1 MPRNAGVSVE
11 NNFTKG
17 LITEVTGMNSPEN
30 SVSESLNIIYDRR
43 GRASKRKGM
52 TYELN
57 YRFLDLPTKTG
68 KAKSEFIWETAQT
81 GSFVL
86 AQYGARIYFF
96 SNSTGNALSQSGK
109 SFVVNL
115 ETYRADGIPASRVAE
130 EVASYS
136 SGKDYLFIAHPLC
149 DPIYVKYDGTSDK
162 ISIFKITIKVRD
174 FEGVDDKLAQG
185 IRPTSLSNLHMYNL
199 MNQGWYAEDF
209 VWGNGGAYPANVLA
223 YSNSGS
229 WPSNSDIPWLWR
241 QFSTDTNREEFAGWY
256 RTKVTIGNSMAP
268 RGHYILDAFNMKRS
282 GLKGDGRDAYTTSG
296 VPSTTSG
303 QSRPSCIAFFMGRI
317 FYSGVDAEGYR
328 SSIYFSQVI
337 ERDEQIGYCH
347 QSNDPTSEHAFDLL
361 ANDGGVIKILD
372 IGKIVDIRTFGSTL
386 FVFAENGVWSVS
398 GTQTSPFSA
407 TDYSV
412 SKVSS
417 FGALSRLSIAE
428 LGETPIW
435 WNNEGIYMLGK
446 DKTGFESSVTNISE
460 STIQTFYDKI
470 PVESRRYAKG
480 IFNDQTNLVY
490 WLYSSKVISDPYDY
504 DSILVLD
511 VQSQAF
517 YPLKLGVMNHRI
529 TGALAVRGIERD
541 ETREGIY
548 TTLGEEVLNNSGE
561 LLQVVTDVRVRSS
574 EKDFKFL
581 TQRRDNNNMTFSSMV
596 SETYADFSS
605 FSAENYEDYFITGY
619 RIRGELLKT
628 FQTNYLVIMTEN
640 SDPQG
645 VCYVQGIWDYSTSNV
660 TGRFT
665 NPQLA
670 HGNDPATRYQR
681 RKLRIRGSGY
691 SLQFK
696 FYGSQ
701 GKPFTI
707 IGWSG
712 FETANTTP

>member
-1 MPRNAGVSVE
+1 MARNAGVSVE

-30 SVSESLNIIYDRR
+30 SVSESLNIIYDRK
-43 GRASKRKGM
+43 GRASKRKGLD
-52 TYELN
+52 YEFDHLFN
-57 YRFLDLPTKTG
+57 TLSGTSRR
-68 KAKSEFIWETAQT
+68 AKSEFVWQTAQT
-81 GSFVL
+81 GSFVVL
-86 AQYGARIYFF
+86 QLGREIHFF
-96 SNSTGNALSQSGK
+96 SNSSGQSLSRSKK
-109 SFVVNL
+109 SFVIDL
-115 ETYRADGIPASRVAE
+115 FTYNSGSSGDSIDSQ
-130 EVASYS
+130 VASMS

-149 DPIYVKYDGTSDK
+149 DPIFVRYDNITDTISTS
-162 ISIFKITIKVRD
+162 KITIKIRD

-185 IRPTSLSNLHMYNL
+185 VRPTSLSNLHMYNL

-209 VWGNGGAYPANVLA
+209 VWGNGGAYSANVLA

-268 RGHYILDAFNMKRS
+268 RGHYILDAFNMERS
-282 GLKGDGRDAYTTSG
+282 GLRGDGRDAYTTSG

-417 FGALSRLSIAE
+417 FGILSKLSIVE

-435 WNNEGIYMLGK
+435 WNNEGIYALGK
-446 DKTGFESSVTNISE
+446 DQTGFESSVTKLSE
-460 STIQTFYDKI
+460 STIQSFYNDI
-470 PVESRRYAKG
+470 PIDSKRFSKG
-480 IFNDQTNLVY
+480 VFNDQSNTVY
-490 WLYSSKVISDPYDY
+490 WLYSSSPKEDPYDY
-504 DSILVLD
+504 DSVLALD

-517 YPLKLGVMNHRI
+517 YPMKLGVNSNKI
-529 TGALAVRGIERD
+529 TGIIALRGLKPIDRFEDVTSSTGLVIDNLGAPVFITVAVD
-541 ETREGIY
+541 V
-548 TTLGEEVLNNSGE
+548 EV
-561 LLQVVTDVRVRSS
+561 S
-574 EKDFKFL
+574 EKLFKIVTEFRESGGL
-581 TQRRDNNNMTFSSMV
+581 TFSELTSDQ
-596 SETYADFSS
+596 YIDYPGSS
-605 FSAENYEDYFITGY
+605 NEDYEAYFITGY

-628 FQTNYLVIMTEN
+628 FQTNQLVVMTESTGFN
-640 SDPQG
+640 DEE
-645 VCYVQGIWDYSTSNV
+645 CFVQGIWDYRTSNL

-665 NPQLA
+665 NPQQVYQYFP
-670 HGNDPATRYQR
+670 HTTYQR
-681 RKLRIRGSGY
+681 RKLRMRGSGY

-696 FYGSQ
+696 FYGSS